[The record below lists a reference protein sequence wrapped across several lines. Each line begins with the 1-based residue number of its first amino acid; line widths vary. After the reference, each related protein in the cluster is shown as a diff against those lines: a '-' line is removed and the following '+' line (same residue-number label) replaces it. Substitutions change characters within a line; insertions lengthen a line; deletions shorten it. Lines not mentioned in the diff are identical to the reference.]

1 MGIITK
7 HIKTIE
13 RIDQL
18 TRLQATGSPE
28 QLAYRLGIS
37 KTKLYRIIDLMKE
50 LNAPISYDVSIQSY
64 VYIKEVGFK
73 FGFYLKEQNLNT
85 RPHITSVL

>member
-1 MGIITK
+1 MGIIIK
-7 HIKTIE
+7 HI
-13 RIDQL
+13 

-28 QLAYRLGIS
+28 QFASRLGIS

-64 VYIKEVGFK
+64 VYVEEVGFK
-73 FGFYLKEQNLNT
+73 FGFYSKEQNSNT
-85 RPHITSVL
+85 RSHLASVL

>member
-1 MGIITK
+1 MGIIIK

-28 QLAYRLGIS
+28 QLASRLGIS

-50 LNAPISYDVSIQSY
+50 LNAPISYDVSTQSY
-64 VYIKEVGFK
+64 VYVEEVGFK
-73 FGFYLKEQNLNT
+73 FGFYLKEQNSNT
-85 RPHITSVL
+85 RSHLTPVL